1 VKRFIPHAS
10 IVALSCLVL
19 LAGYVRGQQLVPPL
33 HLKVNS
39 LADAPDINQGDG
51 ICDSDGAAAGEQC
64 TFRAAIQEANA
75 WQVAGSDTILFDPA
89 LNQGTISLNTA
100 LPDIA
105 TNLIINGPGANLLR
119 IQRSTAGGTP
129 NFRVLKIRPD
139 VGPSVTV
146 SIYGLT
152 ISNGHATGAS
162 FETESGGGIWNRGT
176 LTLDSCVV
184 TGNQADIGAGILNLG
199 ALTIRRTTIANNTAT
214 DVGGG
219 IANTSGE
226 GTSFLQIESTTISGN
241 TTATQGGGIFNSG
254 LLTLI
259 TNSTISSN
267 NAFQGA
273 GISNLDHMQMNG
285 VTIAANTATSNSGG
299 IRNSGIVVFTNTI
312 IAGNTA
318 PAGPDG
324 AGLDFGSLDYNLI
337 GNTSAMQ
344 ISGATAH
351 NITNVNARLGPL
363 AHNGGLTQTHELL
376 DESPAID
383 AGLSSLLTDQRGST
397 RPIDNPGVSNAAGG
411 NASDIGAYETPIFEV
426 NSTADTDDGACT
438 LSGTG
443 NGCTLREAIFAAN
456 TTLGAETIT
465 FKPALTASGPAI
477 IALLSV
483 LPELDSDMTIVGPG
497 RDLLTIQRST
507 APGTPS
513 FRIFTVHAAKTI
525 ELSDLTIANGNAITQ
540 NNGGG
545 VRNNGALT
553 MRNCNVYGNSAGT
566 AGVSGLGGGIY
577 MEGSQM
583 TLIDTNVGG
592 TGPGQGN
599 MSGAAGGGIFIEHG
613 VFRMTRGS
621 IAGNTG
627 GGGGGIA
634 ARATTNLD
642 GVAITD
648 NGEMG
653 NGGAGVLVLGAVTS
667 ITDSLIANNTANGGD
682 GGGILSGLGITRV
695 TNSTIS
701 GNRSIAAGGG
711 VYNFNGQTT
720 LINVTVTGNRGDSD
734 GNGSAFQNGGGTAGL
749 VFMHNSIV
757 AGNSSGPNASPVAN
771 DATHAP
777 DPSSS
782 FNLIGVCIE
791 CGLINGANNNQLGVS
806 DAGLGP
812 LADNGGPTL
821 THALLPGSHALD
833 AGSNAVIENALFDL
847 PQLEQRGFN
856 RIVDGPDGNTTATVD
871 IGAFEQQAPHAEIGN
886 AATNEDTELIVPF
899 HIGDRNGVTSI
910 TATSSNPTL
919 VPNHSAHLRVT
930 DAGTTELIV
939 INPATN
945 LNGTTDIT
953 ITVNTT
959 GGSTSRTFQVTVNP
973 VNDAPSFERRLV
985 NTSSEDAGVISIP
998 NFALNLSAGPPDELG
1013 QSVSFQVVG
1022 NSNPLLFA
1030 SGPGI
1035 NASGTLSYTSA
1046 ANAHGSAVISV
1057 VMKDNGGTA
1066 NGGEDTSKPQSFTI
1080 VVEPVD
1086 DAPVNVMPGQ
1096 QSVIENS
1103 VLTFSS
1109 INSNRISIFDV
1120 DTSSG
1125 NVRITLT
1132 ANNGTLTLGSTA
1144 GLTFTAGDGSA
1155 DTSMA
1160 FRSTIG
1166 GINTALH
1173 GMTFTPTFGFSGFA
1187 TLEMTTE
1194 DVGASPPPLFPD
1206 TDFLTIPVLEGGT
1219 LQFTSPSYQF
1229 PEDFT
1234 TAIVTVQRL
1243 TGFAGTTSVNFA
1255 TSNGTATGGTSCGPG
1270 IDYVSTSG
1278 TLSWTNNEV
1287 ANKTFSITVCDD
1299 SDNEETETINLTLTG
1314 PTGSGALGTPATSV
1328 WNITNNDAPILLV
1341 ETGQRAVALD
1351 SVIHTRDPFSLLT
1364 LFNFSSDQRRRVS
1377 LFVWRLGLLPGDT
1390 AANIKATA
1398 EDDEGRVYPLTVEH
1412 VALLPEPAGVAQ
1424 INVILPEQVIGAP
1437 RDLGIKVQLR
1447 GPASNKGFIKIN

>member
-1 VKRFIPHAS
+1 MIS
-10 IVALSCLVL
+10 
-19 LAGYVRGQQLVPPL
+19 LAGLTALKQPRRAGAQQLVPPL

-39 LADAPDINQGDG
+39 LADAPDINHGDG
-51 ICDSDGAAAGEQC
+51 ICDSDGGTTGEQC

-89 LNQGTISLNTA
+89 LNQGTISLSTA

-105 TNLIINGPGANLLR
+105 TNLIVDGPGANLLR

-139 VGPSVTV
+139 LGPSVTV

-152 ISNGHATGAS
+152 FSNGHATGAS

-184 TGNQADIGAGILNLG
+184 TGNQADIGAGIVNLG

-219 IANTSGE
+219 IANMPGE
-226 GTSFLQIESTTISGN
+226 GTSFLQIDSSTISGN

-273 GISNLDHMQMNG
+273 GISNLSHLQMNG
-285 VTIAANTATSNSGG
+285 VTLAANSATGNSGG
-299 IRNSGIVVFTNTI
+299 IRNSGVVVFTNTI

-337 GNTSAMQ
+337 GDTNGMQ
-344 ISGATAH
+344 ISGSTAH

-376 DESPAID
+376 DGSPAID
-383 AGLSSLLTDQRGST
+383 VGLSSLLTDQRGSS
-397 RPIDNPGVSNAAGG
+397 RPVDNPAVTNAAGG
-411 NASDIGAYETPIFEV
+411 NASDIGAYETPVFEV
-426 NSTADTDDGACT
+426 NSIADTDDGACT
-438 LSGTG
+438 LAGAG

-465 FKPALTASGPAI
+465 FKAALTASGPATI
-477 IALLSV
+477 TLLSA
-483 LPELDSDMTIVGPG
+483 LPELDSDMTMVGPG
-497 RDLLTIQRST
+497 RDLLTIQRTT

-513 FRIFTVHAAKTI
+513 FRIFTIHAAKAV

-553 MRNCNVYGNSAGT
+553 MRNCNVYGNKAGT
-566 AGVSGLGGGIY
+566 TGVSGLGGGIY
-577 MEGSQM
+577 MDGSQM

-621 IAGNTG
+621 IRGNTG
-627 GGGGGIA
+627 GGGGGIT
-634 ARATTNLD
+634 ARAATHLD
-642 GVAITD
+642 SVAITD
-648 NGEMG
+648 NVEVG
-653 NGGAGVLVLGAVTS
+653 NGGAGVLVLGDVTS
-667 ITDSLIANNTANGGD
+667 ITNSLIANNTANGGD

-701 GNRSIAAGGG
+701 GNRSISAGGG

-720 LINVTVTGNRGDSD
+720 LVNVTVTGNRGDSD
-734 GNGSAFQNGGGTAGL
+734 GNGSAFQNGGGTAGTL
-749 VFMHNSIV
+749 SMHNSIV
-757 AGNSSGPNASPVAN
+757 AGNSSGPNASPVPN

-777 DPSSS
+777 DQSSS

-821 THALLPGSHALD
+821 THALLPGSPALD
-833 AGSNAVIENALFDL
+833 AGSNAVIQNALFGL
-847 PQLEQRGFN
+847 PQLLEQRGFN
-856 RIVDGPDGNTTATVD
+856 RIVDGPDGNATATVD
-871 IGAFEQQAPHAEIGN
+871 TGAFEQQASLAEVVN
-886 AATNEDTELIVPF
+886 ATTNEDTELIVPF
-899 HIGDRNGVTSI
+899 HIGDRSGVTSI

-919 VPNHSAHLRVT
+919 VPNHSDHLRVT
-930 DAGTTELIV
+930 DAGTTELIR
-939 INPATN
+939 INSATN

-959 GGSTSRTFQVTVNP
+959 SGSSSRTFQVTVNP

-985 NTSSEDAGVISIP
+985 NTSSEDAGLVSIP
-998 NFALNLSAGPPDELG
+998 NFALNLSAGPPDEVG

-1022 NSNPLLFA
+1022 NSNPALFSSRPA
-1030 SGPGI
+1030 I
-1035 NASGTLSYTSA
+1035 DASGTLSYTSTL
-1046 ANAHGSAVISV
+1046 NAHGSAVILV

-1066 NGGEDTSKPQSFTI
+1066 NGGEDTSQPQSFTI

-1086 DAPVNVMPGQ
+1086 DAPLNVVPAQ

-1120 DTSSG
+1120 DASTG
-1125 NVRITLT
+1125 NVRVTLI
-1132 ANNGTLTLGSTA
+1132 ANNGTLTLATTA
-1144 GLTFTAGDGSA
+1144 GLTFTTGDGTA
-1155 DTSMA
+1155 DTTMR
-1160 FRSTIG
+1160 FGSTIA

-1173 GMTFTPTFGFSGFA
+1173 GMTFTPTPGFSGFA
-1187 TLEMTTE
+1187 TLQIVTE
-1194 DVGASPPPLFPD
+1194 DIDASPPPLLPAI
-1206 TDFLTIPVLEGGT
+1206 DFLTIGVLEGGT

-1229 PEDFT
+1229 GEDFT

-1287 ANKTFSITVCDD
+1287 ADKTFSITICDD

-1328 WNITNNDAPILLV
+1328 WNITNNDAPVLLV

-1351 SVIHTRDPFSLLT
+1351 SVIQTRDPFSLLT

-1390 AANIKATA
+1390 AANITATA

-1412 VALLPEPAGVAQ
+1412 VGSLPEPAGVVQ
-1424 INVILPEQVIGAP
+1424 INVILPQQVIGAP
-1437 RDLGIKVQLR
+1437 RDLGVKVQLR
-1447 GPASNKGFIKIN
+1447 GPASNKGFIKIL